1 MCTSKSS
8 AESAEVTERNSSR
21 TGNDEPEGF
30 VDDNQDDEKMEG
42 PNGFVRPEDGKVSE
56 PDLRRLLRSTIPT
69 GVLVVVAA
77 VTEVAE

>member
-1 MCTSKSS
+1 M
-8 AESAEVTERNSSR
+8 
-21 TGNDEPEGF
+21 
-30 VDDNQDDEKMEG
+30 DDNQDDEKMEG

-56 PDLRRLLRSTIPT
+56 PDLRRLLRSTIPI